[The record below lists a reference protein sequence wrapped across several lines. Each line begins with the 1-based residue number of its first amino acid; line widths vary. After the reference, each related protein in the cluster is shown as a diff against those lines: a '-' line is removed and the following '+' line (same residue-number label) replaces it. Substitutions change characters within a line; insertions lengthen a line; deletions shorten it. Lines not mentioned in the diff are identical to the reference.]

1 MDTIAFIEEKY
12 GNQKRA
18 NGAFTTTHLY
28 AVRDILD
35 REGIKD
41 EDILD
46 AALLHDMIED
56 FPEISREELS
66 KNFGKKVAEIVELV
80 SKDPDWNT
88 PYCKMKSN
96 LDAMEHIAWEC
107 PEAILIKMADRLHNL
122 WTLDGFSLEKQREY
136 LEETKELLIPMFE
149 RILHQEENKKI
160 KKYMQSLLQKL
171 IQEVHE
177 QEKKSKETKERVSR
191 EKKSKETKER
201 ALQEKPDTSLHNKK
215 PGIMIYEGWAGIE
228 KVYLEVLKEAQKNGE
243 KILAFESGTDIEK
256 LNNEFVSQYIQ
267 ERIEKKII
275 AYVITPNDQED
286 RAYQKMYEG
295 KYTFIRLL
303 PEFPLGANINI
314 VGDLVM
320 SFTVHPPQGTIR
332 RDKEEAKSQKAIF
345 WKLWKSNFNHSLFIL
360 NKL

>member
-1 MDTIAFIEEKY
+1 MDTTTFIEKKY
-12 GNQKRA
+12 GSSKRA
-18 NGAFTTTHLY
+18 NGAYTTTHLY

-66 KNFGKKVAEIVELV
+66 KNFGEKVAEIVELV

-96 LDAMEHIAWEC
+96 LDAMEHISWEC

-122 WTLDGFSLEKQREY
+122 WTLEGFSLEKQKEY
-136 LEETKELLIPMFE
+136 IEETKGLLIPMFT
-149 RILHQEENKKI
+149 RILRQEEDKKI

-171 IQEVHE
+171 IREVQE
-177 QEKKSKETKERVSR
+177 QEKKSKETKGIV
-191 EKKSKETKER
+191 
-201 ALQEKPDTSLHNKK
+201 LQEKSDVPIHNKK
-215 PGIMIYEGWAGIE
+215 PGIMVYEGWEGIE

-243 KILAFESGTDIEK
+243 EILAFESGADIEN
-256 LNNEFVSQYIQ
+256 LDNAFVSQYIQ
-267 ERIEKKII
+267 KRITKKIV
-275 AYVITPNDQED
+275 AYVITPNAQEDQE
-286 RAYQKMYEG
+286 YQKIYEG

-303 PEFPLGANINI
+303 SKFSLGANINI

-320 SFTVHPPQGTIR
+320 SFTIHPPQGTIR

-345 WKLWKSNFNHSLFIL
+345 WKLWEK
-360 NKL
+360 